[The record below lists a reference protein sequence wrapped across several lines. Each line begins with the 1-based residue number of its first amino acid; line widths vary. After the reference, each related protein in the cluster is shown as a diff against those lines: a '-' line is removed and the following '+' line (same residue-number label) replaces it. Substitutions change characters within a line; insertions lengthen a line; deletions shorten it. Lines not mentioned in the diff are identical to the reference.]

1 MSQRSAVHATFV
13 IERTYDATPARVFK
27 AWAEPEAKASWFGP
41 KVLTNGGHELDFK
54 VGGEEHLRVLTPD
67 GATYLFDSR
76 YEDIVPE
83 ERIVYA
89 YDMHKDDARI
99 SVSLTTVVLEPSGA
113 GTKLTFTEQGV
124 FLDGHDTPAERE
136 HGTGELLDNL
146 GAELGKEPS

>member
-1 MSQRSAVHATFV
+1 MSERSAVHATFV

-41 KVLTNGGHELDFK
+41 KVLTSDGHELDFK
-54 VGGEEHLRVLTPD
+54 VGGQEHLRVVTPD
-67 GATYLFDSR
+67 GTTFLFDSR
-76 YEDIVPE
+76 YEDIVVN

-99 SVSLTTVVLEPSGA
+99 SVSLTTVVLEPSGS

-146 GAELGKEPS
+146 GAELGKEPA